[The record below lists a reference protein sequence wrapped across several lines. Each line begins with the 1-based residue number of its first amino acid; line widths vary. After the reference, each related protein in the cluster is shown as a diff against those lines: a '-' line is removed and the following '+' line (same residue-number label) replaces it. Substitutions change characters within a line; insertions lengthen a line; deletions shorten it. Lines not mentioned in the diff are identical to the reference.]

1 MRVPRCR
8 IKKDSGE
15 GVEGRKK
22 KGRKKGG
29 GDRREK
35 ERKEGRKEG
44 SSSSRDILRH
54 LEVFQRAEPWQ
65 DGTGV

>member
-8 IKKDSGE
+8 LKKDSGE
-15 GVEGRKK
+15 RVGGRKR
-22 KGRKKGG
+22 KGERGG
-29 GDRREK
+29 GDGREK
-35 ERKEGRKEG
+35 ERKEG

-54 LEVFQRAEPWQ
+54 LEVFQRVETWQ